1 MRGEYAAKLRYGSI
15 GSGVIVGAD
24 IVRSAG
30 SEGMTRMGL
39 QRLWRALGPGLV
51 TGAADDDPSGIAT
64 YSQAGAQFGFALTW
78 TMFLTLPFMA
88 AIQIISAWIGWQ
100 TRQGL
105 ASNLA
110 REIPAPV
117 LLLLVGLL
125 VIANT
130 INIAADLAAMGEAL
144 ALVIGGPQ
152 VFYAL
157 MFGAVCLVLE
167 VWLPYHRYAG
177 YLKFLALVLLFY
189 VAAAFSVTV
198 PWGEVARAALIPSVA
213 LDRDMILTIV
223 AVFGTTISPY
233 LFFWQASQEAEESRL
248 SHRHRHGKAADAAEP
263 HAKAPRATKAETSAT
278 RSRHFRHINTD
289 TWTGMVFSNTVA
301 FFIIVTTAATLH
313 ANGITKVET
322 AAQAAQALRPV
333 AGNLAFIL
341 FSMGIIGTGL
351 LAVPV
356 LAGSAAYAV
365 AETFGL
371 RGSLELP
378 ASRALGFYAIVGAAT
393 LGGAALT
400 ATNIDPIT
408 MLFWSAVIN
417 GVAAV
422 PIMGVMMWVVT
433 RGKTA
438 RSLALPRWIL
448 ILGWLAAAL
457 MAVAVA
463 MLIWSSLPGSGA

>member
-1 MRGEYAAKLRYGSI
+1 MA
-15 GSGVIVGAD
+15 
-24 IVRSAG
+24 
-30 SEGMTRMGL
+30 RMGL
-39 QRLWRALGPGLV
+39 QRFWRALGPGLV

-64 YSQAGAQFGFALTW
+64 YSQAGAQFGYALTW

-105 ASNLA
+105 ARNIS
-110 REIPAPV
+110 RTFPAPV
-117 LLLLVGLL
+117 LLALVALLV
-125 VIANT
+125 VANT

-144 ALVIGGPQ
+144 RLVIGGPQ
-152 VFYAL
+152 IFYAL
-157 MFGAVCLVLE
+157 MFGAICLVLE

-177 YLKFLALVLLFY
+177 LLKFLALVLLTY
-189 VAAAFSVTV
+189 VAAAFSVKI
-198 PWGEVARAALIPSVA
+198 PWGEVLRATFIPTMS

-248 SHRHRHGKAADAAEP
+248 SHRYKHAKNS
-263 HAKAPRATKAETSAT
+263 HAKASHATTSHTTAADRAG
-278 RSRHFRHINTD
+278 HFNHISTD
-289 TWTGMVFSNTVA
+289 TWIGMAFSNSVA

-313 ANGITKVET
+313 VAGITKVDT
-322 AAQAAQALRPV
+322 AAQAAEALRPI
-333 AGNLAFIL
+333 AGNLAFAL
-341 FSMGIIGTGL
+341 FSIGIIGTGL

-356 LAGSAAYAV
+356 LAGSAAYAA

-400 ATNIDPIT
+400 ATNIDAIT

-422 PIMGVMMWVVT
+422 PIMAAMMWVVT
-433 RGKTA
+433 YGDGA
-438 RSLALPRWIL
+438 HALALPRWIK
-448 ILGWLAAAL
+448 ILGWLATAL
-457 MAVAVA
+457 MTLAVGL
-463 MLIWSSLPGSGA
+463 LIWSSLGGKA